1 MSSCNWGER
10 EPRQFSRADFR
21 EFERFIRDARRRG
34 CNGFEAI
41 NELIDAFELNRAE
54 RNQITINQW
63 HLSGPNHQEEK
74 TS

>member
-10 EPRQFSRADFR
+10 EPRKFTKSDFR

-41 NELIDAFELNRAE
+41 NELISAFELNRSE

-63 HLSGPNHQEEK
+63 HLSGHNHQEEK
-74 TS
+74 TT

>member
-1 MSSCNWGER
+1 MSINHHGER
-10 EPRQFSRADFR
+10 EPRHFTKADFR

-41 NELIDAFELNRAE
+41 NELISAFELNRAE
-54 RNQITINQW
+54 RNQITLGQW